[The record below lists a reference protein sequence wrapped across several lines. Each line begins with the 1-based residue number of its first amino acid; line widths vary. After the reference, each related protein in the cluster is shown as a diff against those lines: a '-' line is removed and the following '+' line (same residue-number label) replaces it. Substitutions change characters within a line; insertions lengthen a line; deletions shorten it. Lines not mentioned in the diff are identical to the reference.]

1 MDPKSIGP
9 KPQGIGSAGVH
20 KTEIPE
26 KKTDGT
32 FDKLLD
38 ETIGKVATL
47 QKEADKAIEELASG
61 SGDIV
66 QAMVAIQKAELSFQT
81 MVEIRNKLLN
91 AYEELMRMQL

>member
-1 MDPKSIGP
+1 MEPKGIGP
-9 KPQGIGSAGVH
+9 KPTGINEAASLETT
-20 KTEIPE
+20 KD
-26 KKTDGT
+26 KKADGT
-32 FDKLLD
+32 FEKLLD

-47 QKEADKAIEELASG
+47 QKEADRAIEELASG

-66 QAMVAIQKAELSFQT
+66 QAMIAIQKAELSFQT